1 MATPPGELSR
11 AERNRQS
18 RTGDKYFYRADLP
31 YLFEL
36 RIKNESGFFPLIL
49 KPEALD
55 IKTQFTVAPT
65 ATLDGGLYVEENG
78 AVMRT
83 LSIRGTTGW
92 TPTYSPAKADY
103 AFKPTVKPQF
113 NSLATRRFAPSSIV
127 YERMSGHQHF
137 QALNDLVFERY
148 SDYKRDPV
156 AAPHCSLIFHMP
168 KESDSWVVA
177 PLSFD
182 LQRNASAPLSYFYNI
197 ELLMLEPWS
206 TRQDP
211 APFEVRSTVKAA
223 SKTLTAPPRSLLQ
236 RITAGLQDLRRLIS
250 AGQAIYR
257 RIQAI
262 IQDVINVVNE
272 VARFIGE
279 TINNVA
285 TVVRAVGSVIRGI
298 QEALIALYTLPEQ
311 AVANVRAA
319 LMALEDDVLVFARF
333 IDRSSRVNSRIQS
346 RNAAPSSAVL
356 TAAGQR
362 AITANSTGTI
372 SAQAPTAQRQFPT
385 ITSTRQHALSATD
398 TLETLAL
405 RYTGDTR
412 NWQLIAQLNGLR
424 APYISTAGLPYTVR
438 PGAFILVP
446 SPEAVVPEIATILD
460 NDITG
465 DVRGTDLQLQ
475 KDRQSGLYDIIINS
489 NDIETI
495 SGNANLVQALGVR
508 LDTEAGTSLL
518 SSGYGFRISV
528 GSNIDFVQA
537 RIGELALREA
547 LQADP
552 RVLSVDQVTVQDSP
566 ADSFIATATVS
577 VYAQTEALSLT
588 AATRY
593 PNA

>member
-1 MATPPGELSR
+1 MAARPGELSLE
-11 AERNRQS
+11 ERNRQS

-36 RIKNESGFFPLIL
+36 RIKNQSGFFPLIL

-103 AFKPTVKPQF
+103 AFNPAVKP
-113 NSLATRRFAPSSIV
+113 AYGTVAGRRFTPSSIV
-127 YERMSGHQHF
+127 YERMSGQQHF

-156 AAPHCSLIFHMP
+156 AAPYCNLIFHMP
-168 KESDSWVVA
+168 KESDSWFVA
-177 PLSFD
+177 PLNFD
-182 LQRNASAPLSYFYNI
+182 LQRSAGAPLSYFYNI
-197 ELLMLEPWS
+197 ELLML
-206 TRQDP
+206 
-211 APFEVRSTVKAA
+211 APLGRSVSVVNLPERAVIKSAA
-223 SKTLTAPPRSLLQ
+223 SKLAQTPRSLLQ
-236 RITAGLQDLRRLIS
+236 RITAGLQDLRRLIA
-250 AGQAIYR
+250 AGQAAYR

-285 TVVRAVGSVIRGI
+285 TVVRAIGSVIRGI

-319 LMALEDDVLVFARF
+319 LMALEDDVLVFSRF
-333 IDRSSRVNSRIQS
+333 ISRASRTNSRIVS
-346 RNAAPSSAVL
+346 RTTGPSVATR

-362 AITANSTGTI
+362 ALTAGSTGTV
-372 SAQAPTAQRQFPT
+372 SAQAPAAQRQLPT
-385 ITSTRQHALSATD
+385 VTSTQQHAVSATD
-398 TLETLAL
+398 TLESLAL
-405 RYTGDTR
+405 RYTGDAR

-446 SPEAVVPEIATILD
+446 AASAVLPTITTILD
-460 NDITG
+460 NDVSG
-465 DVRGTDLQLQ
+465 DVRGTDLKLQ
-475 KDRQSGLYDIIINS
+475 KDRATGLYDLVLGS
-489 NDIETI
+489 NDVSTV
-495 SGNANLVQALGVR
+495 SGNANLVQALSVR

-518 SSGYGFRISV
+518 SPAYGFRISV
-528 GSNIDFVQA
+528 GSNVDFVQA

-547 LQADP
+547 LQSDP
-552 RVLSVDQVTVQDSP
+552 RVLSVDQITVQDSP

-577 VYAQTEALSLT
+577 VYAQTEALSVT